1 MPQDTTLILGI
12 IPVFSIFTV
21 FLGTLLGLFI
31 GAMPGLGPLM
41 GIILMLPVAFYMDP
55 VSGMGLLIAI
65 YVAGSCGGAISAI
78 LLRVPGT
85 PLAAV
90 TLLDGYPMAQ
100 KGQAGEA
107 VGLAIT
113 ASAFGGL
120 IGGAVLVFGAPRLAS
135 FALNFSAPEFF
146 ALAITGILAV
156 VVVAGDSFAKGIM
169 AGLLG
174 VLIAI
179 VGTDPMSSVTR
190 FTYGNN
196 DLLGG
201 IGIVPA
207 VVGLFALPELAA
219 QVLSGGTQGRKDIG
233 RLKMSFR
240 SVGTALA
247 DWFNLLR
254 SSLIGTFLGALP
266 GAGGVMASFTAYAVA
281 KSSARDNSEY
291 GHGARGGV
299 IASESANNACCG
311 GALIPTMALAIPGD
325 AAAAVL
331 MGALLLLGLQP
342 GPQLFTLSGDLV
354 AGVFAAY
361 LLANVFLLILGFA
374 LAPVF
379 ASVLKLQNRFLI
391 PLILVLSVVGTFAV
405 QSSQFDLWM
414 MLVFGV
420 LGYGMNR
427 FGYPVA
433 PLVIGLVLG
442 QLLESNMRRALL
454 ISNGELDIFIQR
466 PISATILGLNALVL
480 LVVLVRYIRG
490 RKRAPLLPSEID
502 T

>member
-1 MPQDTTLILGI
+1 MLQDLTFFGGILPAYAILTILI
-12 IPVFSIFTV
+12 
-21 FLGTLLGLFI
+21 GTFLGLFI

-113 ASAFGGL
+113 ASAIGGL
-120 IGGAVLVFGAPRLAS
+120 LSGVVLVFGAPRLAA
-135 FALNFSAPEFF
+135 FAVNFSAPEFF

-156 VVVAGDSFAKGIM
+156 VVVAGDSFAKGII

-174 VLIAI
+174 ILIAT

-207 VVGLFALPELAA
+207 VVGLFALPELAN
-219 QVLSGGTQGRKDIG
+219 QILGGRSEGRKDIG
-233 RLKMSFR
+233 KFRVSFR
-240 SVGTALA
+240 SIGTVFN
-247 DWFNLLR
+247 DKINLLR
-254 SSLIGTFLGALP
+254 SSVIGTFLGALP

-281 KSSARDNSEY
+281 KSSARDSSEY
-291 GHGARGGV
+291 GHGAKGGV
-299 IASESANNACCG
+299 IASEAANNACCG
-311 GALIPTMALAIPGD
+311 GALIPTLALAIPGD

-354 AGVFAAY
+354 EGVFAVY

-374 LAPVF
+374 LAPLF
-379 ASVLKLQNRFLI
+379 ASVLKIQNRFLI
-391 PLILVLSVVGTFAV
+391 PLILVLSIVGTFAV
-405 QSSQFDLWM
+405 QSSQFDLWI
-414 MLVFGV
+414 MLAFGA
-420 LGYGMNR
+420 LGFGMHR
-427 FGYPVA
+427 FGYPAA

-442 QLLESNMRRALL
+442 PLLESNMRRSLL
-454 ISNGELDIFIQR
+454 LSGGELDIFLQR
-466 PISATILGLNALVL
+466 PISATILSLNLLVL
-480 LVVLVRYIRG
+480 LVLLIRAIRG
-490 RKRAPLLPSEID
+490 KGKTPKTLPGLGD
-502 T
+502 

>member
-1 MPQDTTLILGI
+1 MFTEMAFFNGIL
-12 IPVFSIFTV
+12 PVFAIVTV
-21 FLGTLLGLFI
+21 FMGTLLGLFI

-90 TLLDGYPMAQ
+90 TLIDGYPMAQ
-100 KGQAGEA
+100 KGKAGEA

-120 IGGAVLVFGAPRLAS
+120 LGGAVLIYGAPRLA
-135 FALNFSAPEFF
+135 ALAINFSAPEFF

-156 VVVAGDSFAKGIM
+156 VVVAGDNFAKGVI

-174 VLIAI
+174 ILIAT
-179 VGTDPMSSVTR
+179 VGNDPMSSVTR
-190 FTYGNN
+190 FTYGSN

-207 VVGLFALPELAA
+207 VVGLFALPELAS
-219 QVLSGGTQGRKDIG
+219 QILGGRTEGRKDVG
-233 RLKMSFR
+233 RLRVNFL
-240 SVGTALA
+240 SVGTVFK

-254 SSLIGTFLGALP
+254 SSLIGTFIGALP

-281 KSSARDNSEY
+281 KSSARDKSEY
-291 GHGARGGV
+291 GHGATGGV
-299 IASESANNACCG
+299 IASEAANNACCG
-311 GALIPTMALAIPGD
+311 GALIPTLALAIPGD

-331 MGALLLLGLQP
+331 MGALMLLGLQP
-342 GPQLFTLSGDLV
+342 GPQLFTLSADLV
-354 AGVFAAY
+354 EGVFAVY

-374 LAPVF
+374 LAPLF
-379 ASVLKLQNRFLI
+379 ASVLKLQNLYLI
-391 PLILVLSVVGTFAV
+391 PLILVLSIVGTFAV
-405 QSSQFDLWM
+405 QSSQFDLWV
-414 MLVFGV
+414 MLAFGA
-420 LGYGMNR
+420 LGFGMNR
-427 FGYPVA
+427 FGYPAA

-442 QLLESNMRRALL
+442 PLLESNLRRALL
-454 ISNGELDIFIQR
+454 LSGGELDIFVQR
-466 PISATILGLNALVL
+466 PISATILAVNALVL
-480 LVVLVRYIRG
+480 IAVLVRTVR
-490 RKRAPLLPSEID
+490 RKN
-502 T
+502 